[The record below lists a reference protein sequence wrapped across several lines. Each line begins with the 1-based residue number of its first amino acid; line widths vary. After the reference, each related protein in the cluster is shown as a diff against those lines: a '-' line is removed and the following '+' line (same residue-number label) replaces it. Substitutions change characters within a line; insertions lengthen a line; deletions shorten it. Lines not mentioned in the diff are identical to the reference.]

1 METTTITMTKLVASN
16 GYVLY
21 NGEQLTDKVYCK
33 ADDVDKWEEV
43 TTAQAAE
50 IQAEMDAAAEAAES
64 EAETTEEEETT
75 EE

>member
-1 METTTITMTKLVASN
+1 METTTITMTKLVASD

-21 NGEQLTDKVYCK
+21 NGEQLTDKIYCK

-50 IQAEMDAAAEAAES
+50 IQAEMDAAAAAAAES
-64 EAETTEEEETT
+64 EAETTEEASE
-75 EE
+75 

>member
-1 METTTITMTKLVASN
+1 METTTITMTKLVASD

-50 IQAEMDAAAEAAES
+50 IQAEMDAAA
-64 EAETTEEEETT
+64 AETTEEETT
-75 EE
+75 EDEEASE